1 VTLNDRGSIFPT
13 EGVGTAS
20 LCCASVAFTGLR
32 CYEPLPFSR
41 LKESGLLRCAAQRLR
56 RQRQLN
62 DRGSIFPTEKVG
74 TASLCCAAV
83 AFTGLRCSEPLSFS
97 RLKKSGLLRCA
108 AQRLRRQRQLNDRG
122 SISIRLRCAAATQ
135 SPECISYLCGRKPI
149 MAVEIIV
156 PSPAESIREVTLSN
170 WLRIECG

>member
-1 VTLNDRGSIFPT
+1 MLPGNLGPHCIRCPDFDWSPLSSDRSI
-13 EGVGTAS
+13 
-20 LCCASVAFTGLR
+20 TGLYR
-32 CYEPLPFSR
+32 PRAR
-41 LKESGLLRCAAQRLR
+41 LQA
-56 RQRQLN
+56 LN